1 MVLGILFTLI
11 TLIKVKYSIPYN
23 EMAFET
29 LNKEYRPEYLRIFL
43 YKPNIKNI
51 GKEII
56 IEIVKASKPLSER
69 GIRFPSLK

>member
-1 MVLGILFTLI
+1 M
-11 TLIKVKYSIPYN
+11 PYN
-23 EMAFET
+23 YIAFET
-29 LNKEYRPEYLRIFL
+29 FNKEYRTEYLRIFL

-56 IEIVKASKPLSER
+56 MEIIKASNPLSER